1 MAPTFSESEQKDID
15 KRRKKKEKEDE
26 EELKKQ
32 KKKEEKEEK
41 KEKGKKRQKTFSGY
55 LSKNGIVKFLLL
67 IYAICIIYMLLYMV
81 YVLYKFIRFLLKYP
95 ELIFKQK
102 QWYTQID
109 ESNFFP
115 FAILDRIAF
124 YTFLAALCL
133 FCALSAVFLLLYLIW
148 AGARK
153 AGMAWLLEAII
164 FVFRDC
170 KNVGL
175 FSMFDKIFDMIGGS
189 GKASKAAEASG
200 KFLGKFFQDAVNIL
214 APGNSINIKYMDA
227 FNEYT
232 SGSCSNN
239 RKVELVDMMSKE
251 FPILKVNY
259 VDSNES
265 PEKTGSYMDVT
276 ELNNCFKYN
285 TIREASDDS
294 TIDTLK
300 IIITNEM
307 AKERCLAD
315 FKKKSGNV
323 AGNASSGMLAGLN
336 NIGKHMQDEF
346 L

>member
-1 MAPTFSESEQKDID
+1 MASTFSESQQKDID

-26 EELKKQ
+26 ERLKKQ

-55 LSKNGIVKFLLL
+55 HSKNGTVRFLLL
-67 IYAICIIYMLLYMV
+67 IYAICIIYMLLYML
-81 YVLYKFIRFLLKYP
+81 YVLYKLIRFLLKYP

-102 QWYTQID
+102 QWYTQLD

-115 FAILDRIAF
+115 YSILDRIAF
-124 YTFLAALCL
+124 YTFLVALCL
-133 FCALSAVFLLLYLIW
+133 FCALSAVFLVLYLIW
-148 AGARK
+148 TGARK
-153 AGMAWLLEAII
+153 AGMEWLLEAII
-164 FVFRDC
+164 SVFRDC
-170 KNVGL
+170 KKVGL
-175 FSMFDKIFDMIGGS
+175 FSMFDKIFSVIGGS
-189 GKASKAAEASG
+189 GKVSQAAEASG
-200 KFLGKFFQDAVNIL
+200 KFLGKFFQDAINIL
-214 APGNSINIKYMDA
+214 APGNSVNIKYMDA

-232 SGSCSNN
+232 SGSCSND

-259 VDSNES
+259 VESNES

-285 TIREASDDS
+285 TIRETSDDS

-307 AKERCLAD
+307 AKEKCLAD
-315 FKKKSGNV
+315 FKRKSGN
-323 AGNASSGMLAGLN
+323 APYGMFAGLN
-336 NIGKHMQDEF
+336 SIGNHMQDEF